1 MTEDKVMPEFNLKQQ
16 RFIYSACGPFTKHCE
31 RIQKFRETGDLQH
44 LFKNELDI
52 ACLAH
57 DAPYSDSK
65 ELAKTTI
72 SDKILKIRAY
82 EIARNPGYYGHERAL
97 AIIVYKFFDKKTG
110 SGISV
115 NEQLAEVLP
124 KAVTK
129 KFTRRKVYPIFK
141 DNMWAADLA
150 DMRSLSSKNKNVKYF
165 LCVLDV
171 FTKYAWVKPL
181 KDKKRRTVV
190 NLILLIWI
198 NKYNNTIILIII
210 LLVKNLL
217 MPIIPLWLKTLRKI
231 LKLLNLKW
239 MIKLELLSIKV
250 F

>member
-16 RFIYSACGPFTKHCE
+16 GFIYSACGPFTKHCE

-124 KAVTK
+124 KAVMK

-171 FTKYAWVKPL
+171 FTKYALVKPL

-190 NLILLIWI
+190 NDFIELVNESNCKP
-198 NKYNNTIILIII
+198 NKLWVDQEREVYN
-210 LLVKNLL
+210 KL
-217 MPIIPLWLKTLRKI
+217 MQEWLD
-231 LKLLNLKW
+231 NND
-239 MIKLELLSIKV
+239 